1 MIGLK
6 RETEGAKIF
15 QLIEKERKSQ
25 REREREIMFS
35 NECCQMLSSEQP
47 WAISFI
53 KLKARERG
61 GRRLLL

>member
-25 REREREIMFS
+25 REREREREKVF
-35 NECCQMLSSEQP
+35 ERMLSN
-47 WAISFI
+47 AFI
-53 KLKARERG
+53 RTAVG
-61 GRRLLL
+61 HFIH

>member
-25 REREREIMFS
+25 RERERDNVFER
-35 NECCQMLSSEQP
+35 MLSN
-47 WAISFI
+47 AFI
-53 KLKARERG
+53 RTAVG
-61 GRRLLL
+61 HFIH

>member
-25 REREREIMFS
+25 REREIMFS
-35 NECCQMLSSEQP
+35 NECCHMLSSEQP

>member
-25 REREREIMFS
+25 REREIMFS

-61 GRRLLL
+61 GRPLLL

>member
-25 REREREIMFS
+25 RERERMFS

>member
-25 REREREIMFS
+25 REREIMFS

>member
-25 REREREIMFS
+25 RERERMFS

-61 GRRLLL
+61 GRPLLL

>member
-25 REREREIMFS
+25 RERDNVFER
-35 NECCQMLSSEQP
+35 MLSN
-47 WAISFI
+47 AFI
-53 KLKARERG
+53 RTAVG
-61 GRRLLL
+61 HFIH